1 MISFVDPFSIRP
13 NEGLAYD
20 ATVISIEELK
30 LRLAK
35 LGRKR
40 PWLVKQTRYSENSI
54 RQYLGPK
61 GKPSEKFIREVMRVI
76 EQEEARQKI
85 GKHDAPPWNLIF
97 LTHEE
102 FLRADQASRLVN
114 AESLDEFCRTTI
126 LKRADEILKQRS
138 RSVYP
143 KLVPP
148 SAKVA
153 DKSTKPE

>member
-1 MISFVDPFSIRP
+1 
-13 NEGLAYD
+13 LAYD

-30 LRLAK
+30 DRLTK

-76 EQEEARQKI
+76 EEEEARQKI
-85 GKHDAPPWNLIF
+85 GKPDAPPWNLIF

-138 RSVYP
+138 RSTYP
-143 KLVPP
+143 KSAPP
-148 SAKVA
+148 IAKVA
-153 DKSTKPE
+153 DMPKNPD